1 MPAIGSRDSA
11 RKEFWALFL
20 LQGLTK
26 RGKAGILPARLVIT
40 NLAAKGLVGA
50 FHKGGQRAHERCH
63 HRRKRVHDP
72 RVAELCR
79 RFGCKAKVFIDERDG
94 LKGKIGTPDLVV
106 LFTCAVSHNMVETAL
121 CEARRAGALVERSHS
136 ASASAL
142 RDILSHH
149 CARCER
155 RERCRKACQGR

>member
-1 MPAIGSRDSA
+1 MSVAI
-11 RKEFWALFL
+11 
-20 LQGLTK
+20 
-26 RGKAGILPARLVIT
+26 I
-40 NLAAKGLVGA
+40 
-50 FHKGGQRAHERCH
+50 GGNECMI
-63 HRRKRVHDP
+63 RVYQ
-72 RVAELCR
+72 ELCR
-79 RFGCKAKVFIDERDG
+79 RFGCKAKVFIDERGG